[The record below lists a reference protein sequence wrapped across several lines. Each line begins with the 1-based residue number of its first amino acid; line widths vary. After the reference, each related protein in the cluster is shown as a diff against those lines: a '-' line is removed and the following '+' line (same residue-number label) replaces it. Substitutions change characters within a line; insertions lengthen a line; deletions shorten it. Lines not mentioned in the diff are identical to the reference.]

1 MIKFYDIRRQDK
13 KIKNRI
19 IHKIGNIISKS
30 NFIDG
35 DEVKI
40 FENNFKNFCKAKH
53 CLTVG
58 NGTDAIYIALKSL
71 GLKNSEVIIPA
82 MTWKSTALAPLNLGL
97 NVKIVDVK
105 KNGSNYDLIN

>member
-71 GLKNSEVIIPA
+71 GLKKNSEVIVPA
-82 MTWKSTALAPLNLGL
+82 IGALTLSKLYSL
-97 NVKIVDVK
+97 LKI
-105 KNGSNYDLIN
+105 